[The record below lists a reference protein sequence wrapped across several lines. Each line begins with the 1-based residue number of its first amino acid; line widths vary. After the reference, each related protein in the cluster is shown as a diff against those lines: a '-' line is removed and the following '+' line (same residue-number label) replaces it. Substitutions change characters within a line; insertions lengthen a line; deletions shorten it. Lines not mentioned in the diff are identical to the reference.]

1 MIIGVE
7 LDMETLRL
15 DSVKT
20 NLSLVGFLKC
30 DVGWL
35 KDKDTF
41 QIRLAREGGM
51 YISSNLK

>member
-7 LDMETLRL
+7 LDMETLSL
-15 DSVKT
+15 DRVKT
-20 NLSLVGFLKC
+20 DLSLVGFLKC

-35 KDKDTF
+35 QDKDTF
-41 QIRLAREGGM
+41 QIRLVREGSM

>member
-35 KDKDTF
+35 QDKDTF
-41 QIRLAREGGM
+41 QIRLAPEGSM

>member
-1 MIIGVE
+1 
-7 LDMETLRL
+7 METLRL

-35 KDKDTF
+35 QDKDTF
-41 QIRLAREGGM
+41 QIRLAQEGSM